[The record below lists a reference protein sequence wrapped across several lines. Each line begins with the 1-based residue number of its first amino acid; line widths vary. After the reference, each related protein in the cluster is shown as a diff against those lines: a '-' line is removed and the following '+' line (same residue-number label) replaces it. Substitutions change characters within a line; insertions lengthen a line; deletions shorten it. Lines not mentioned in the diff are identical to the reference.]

1 MEDDALF
8 FALWIGEINQDN
20 WVLVDAEI
28 RKILKWAFGPGICP
42 PIRYF
47 VGSNEDDFLVD
58 YS

>member
-1 MEDDALF
+1 MLALV
-8 FALWIGEINQDN
+8 NSK
-20 WVLVDAEI
+20 I
-28 RKILKWAFGPGICP
+28 RKILKLAFSLGRCP